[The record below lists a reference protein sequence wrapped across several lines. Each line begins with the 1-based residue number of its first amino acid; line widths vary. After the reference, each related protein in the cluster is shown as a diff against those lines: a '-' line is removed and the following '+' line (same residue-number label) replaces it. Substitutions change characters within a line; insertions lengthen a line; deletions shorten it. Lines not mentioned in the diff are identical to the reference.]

1 VFSVFLLVIRSF
13 KNYSAGTVMFQLRRR
28 TEYRPSSSL
37 QKSGSVDDVKVPR
50 ILPAAVQPPG
60 KLIFAS
66 FSSDYTVC

>member
-1 VFSVFLLVIRSF
+1 
-13 KNYSAGTVMFQLRRR
+13 MFQLRCR

-60 KLIFAS
+60 KLISANRS
-66 FSSDYTVC
+66 GGCSVC